1 MWCHLLP
8 NDSCQAV
15 TMCRSAQIYPC
26 DRQLGCD
33 ITRIVTERSGMP
45 VRIRLFCFVFFSKK
59 IKKKT
64 EKCQIG
70 ELGKHN
76 QMNFLELR
84 GC

>member
-26 DRQLGCD
+26 DRQLRCD
-33 ITRIVTERSGMP
+33 ITRIVTERSGMS
-45 VRIRLFCFVFFSKK
+45 VRIRLFCFGFFFKENE
-59 IKKKT
+59 IKKT

-70 ELGKHN
+70 ELFSKT
-76 QMNFLELR
+76 
-84 GC
+84 